1 MDWTQ
6 LDVHP
11 RIISAVQKAN
21 IKSARDLFI
30 LSIGDLQKIT
40 QLSITDIYDLQKAAS
55 ATLQKH
61 SAVTALQLYRE
72 KTRFPSQH
80 QKLGLGCGVLNNLLR
95 GGLPVVG
102 ITELAGESSAGKTQ
116 IALQLCLSVQ
126 YPETYGGLGAG
137 KSKRAVY
144 ICTED
149 AFPNKRLQQL
159 IKSQH
164 RLRTDV
170 PADVVRKIRFGDN
183 IFIEHTADIDMLTD
197 CITKKLPIL
206 LLRGQVR
213 LVVIDSIAALFRCE
227 FAAKDAVVKAK
238 HLQTIGAKLHQ
249 LSRDFTTP
257 VFCINQVTDAMKE
270 ENSVLSHIGLQDK
283 KVLPALGISWSNQLL
298 MRLMVARTLH
308 EAPPPH
314 IGCILRTMEVI
325 FAPHIA
331 RATCYYTVDLEG
343 VKGIEV
349 RGM

>member
-137 KSKRAVY
+137 AVY

>member
-1 MDWTQ
+1 MDWTE

-11 RIISAVQKAN
+11 RIISAVHKAN
-21 IKSARDLFI
+21 IKSAKDLFTS
-30 LSIGDLQKIT
+30 SIGDLQKVT
-40 QLSITDIYDLQKAAS
+40 QLSIPDIYDLQKAAS
-55 ATLQKH
+55 AALQKH
-61 SAVTALQLYRE
+61 SALTALQLYKE

-95 GGLPVVG
+95 GGLPLVG

-126 YPETYGGLGAG
+126 YPETKGGLGVG
-137 KSKRAVY
+137 AVY

-149 AFPNKRLQQL
+149 AFPDKRLQQM

-170 PADVVRKIRFGDN
+170 PADVVRKIRFGDHV
-183 IFIEHTADIDMLTD
+183 FIEHAADIDMFTE

-213 LVVIDSIAALFRCE
+213 LIVIDSIAALFRCE
-227 FAAKDAVVKAK
+227 FAAKDAVIKAK

-270 ENSVLSHIGLQDK
+270 GDSVLNHIGFQDR

-298 MRLMVARTLH
+298 MRLMVARTQR
-308 EAPPPH
+308 EAPPPF
-314 IGCILRTMEVI
+314 IDCVLRTMEVI
-325 FAPHIA
+325 FAPHIPQ
-331 RATCYYTVDLEG
+331 ATCYYTVDLEG
-343 VKGIEV
+343 VKGI
-349 RGM
+349 GIQGL